1 MLLVCSAFDKEL
13 IGLNLSIDHDRAL
26 LGIGFLE
33 AAINLETIVNKKKYQ
48 KIIFIGTAGSY
59 SKNYSIGDS
68 VSVSETRLLLRKDA
82 HIPKPYPIYKLE
94 LIDNLKSAICF
105 SSLDISLNQ
114 SLCHANDSV
123 ENMELYGVAKIA
135 DKYQISCS
143 AILGITN
150 YANAN
155 AHQDWLSNNEK
166 VSIQTC
172 HIANNFI
179 K

>member
-68 VSVSETRLLLRKDA
+68 VSVSETIFPN
-82 HIPKPYPIYKLE
+82 HIL
-94 LIDNLKSAICF
+94 F
-105 SSLDISLNQ
+105 ISLN
-114 SLCHANDSV
+114 
-123 ENMELYGVAKIA
+123 
-135 DKYQISCS
+135 
-143 AILGITN
+143 
-150 YANAN
+150 
-155 AHQDWLSNNEK
+155 
-166 VSIQTC
+166 
-172 HIANNFI
+172 
-179 K
+179 